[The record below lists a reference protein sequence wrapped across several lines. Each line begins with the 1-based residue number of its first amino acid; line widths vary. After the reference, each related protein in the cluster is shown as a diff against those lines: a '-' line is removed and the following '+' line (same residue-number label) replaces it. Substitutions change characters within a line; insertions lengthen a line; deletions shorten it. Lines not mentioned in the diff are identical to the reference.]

1 MAVSFSR
8 KRPFLFNSNYPFKI
22 SQAALRSMTV
32 SPALPFLSCFLLFC
46 ACQSDDCIHTA
57 IQIAFLSLCKAV
69 PDRIHFFHLLPSLF
83 YFFFCKDF
91 FYHCVSPHFCF
102 LFIIALDSFNQI
114 VERLCLTILFDS
126 LILYVQGI
134 ASTRVHTERR
144 KIVLCIVF
152 PKMKKMS

>member
-32 SPALPFLSCFLLFC
+32 SPSLPFLSCFLL
-46 ACQSDDCIHTA
+46 ACPSQGNNCIHAA

-83 YFFFCKDF
+83 YFFFCKNF
-91 FYHCVSPHFCF
+91 FHHCVSPRFLFPLNTSYSILNTLSSCFCF
-102 LFIIALDSFNQI
+102 
-114 VERLCLTILFDS
+114 V
-126 LILYVQGI
+126 
-134 ASTRVHTERR
+134 
-144 KIVLCIVF
+144 
-152 PKMKKMS
+152 